1 MFTEVDDNTFSTA
14 LGIKGRAK
22 LRPHPKSQL
31 PHIELRRV
39 DPPADASDNS
49 GATLYFSFFSA
60 KPLNCKA
67 GRELLLSLGRI
78 DDRHAGRSIML
89 EGMKCVP
96 EADEQ
101 PVIPPTAEV
110 PLKFRKA
117 RWGGPAADDLRKD
130 QSN

>member
-39 DPPADASDNS
+39 DPPADASDSS

-89 EGMKCVP
+89 EGIKCVP
-96 EADEQ
+96 EADG
-101 PVIPPTAEV
+101 
-110 PLKFRKA
+110 K
-117 RWGGPAADDLRKD
+117 
-130 QSN
+130 N